1 MYMNSRLLRILIIV
15 LLISANIGCDQVS
28 KNLVRKKMVM
38 YESVRLLG
46 NHLSITHVE
55 NTGAF
60 LSLGNDI
67 PNTTKHILLT
77 ILPLTILLTGL
88 FLILKNTQIPTSILT
103 GFCFILGGGIGN
115 IFDRAVFGSV
125 TDFIYLQWG
134 IFHTGI
140 FNFADLSITIGVAII
155 GCSALIRKYFNTAKP

>member
-38 YESVRLLG
+38 NESVRLLG